1 MEPEQEALSIVS
13 FKDWEAA
20 SPVNKLN
27 PNLIKSQ
34 LRRFYLVSESGIGY
48 RLDRIVDSLST
59 SSKVT
64 GGKDGVDHT

>member
-1 MEPEQEALSIVS
+1 MEPEPEPLYTVF
-13 FKDWEAA
+13 FKDREANY
-20 SPVNKLN
+20 VNKLN

-48 RLDRIVDSLST
+48 RLDRIVDSVST